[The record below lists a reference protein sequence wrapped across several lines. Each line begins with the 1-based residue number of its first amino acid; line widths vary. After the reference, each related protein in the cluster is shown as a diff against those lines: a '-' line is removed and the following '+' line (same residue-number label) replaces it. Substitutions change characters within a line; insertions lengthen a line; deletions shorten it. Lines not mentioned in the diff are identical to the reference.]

1 MKLTDRLVKRA
12 ARAGPAAGARKRG
25 PAAGTDPSR
34 DRLFA
39 AAATAFAAHGFAG
52 TSVDRIADAAHLNKA
67 MIYYHFGSKAGLYRE
82 ILRDMF
88 GAVGARARAVAASG
102 LPPADKIRAFVDTFA
117 AEAQA
122 RPHFPPIW
130 FREVADG
137 GARLDDA
144 TLVDMTGVLKALA
157 AIIEE
162 GVRARDVPAGQPLA
176 PPRRHRRAR
185 PPVLCVRRH
194 PPARRAVGR
203 ARRRD
208 GGPGRSG
215 GARAARRAGVARGKT
230 SGTDTGMSTGRHW
243 RVAILLFAGVMSGA
257 VACRNGE
264 APVPRASGYV
274 EATEVRVSP
283 EVGGR
288 VVELEVNEGDRLD
301 VGSLIAR
308 LSTTDAELSIKRAE
322 ADRAQAMAQLALLEA
337 GARPEEIRQAQAQ
350 LDSAESDVRAAT
362 AELQSAEA
370 DLQRFEALLAA
381 NAGSRKQRDDALT
394 RRDVAVARVA
404 AGRDR
409 ARAAA
414 EALARVRVGGA
425 QGGGRRRARAHRRCR
440 RPDRLAREER
450 DRRACSPRQSPGW

>member
-162 GVRARDVPAGQPLA
+162 GVRARTFRPVNPLLLHAGIVG
-176 PPRRHRRAR
+176 
-185 PPVLCVRRH
+185 PVLLFF
-194 PPARRAVGR
+194 ASDGI
-203 ARRRD
+203 RRRVERL
-208 GGPGRSG
+208 GVR
-215 GARAARRAGVARGKT
+215 GAATVAQ
-230 SGTDTGMSTGRHW
+230 DEVVAHVQ
-243 RVAILLFAGVMSGA
+243 RVALG
-257 VACRNGE
+257 
-264 APVPRASGYV
+264 
-274 EATEVRVSP
+274 
-283 EVGGR
+283 
-288 VVELEVNEGDRLD
+288 
-301 VGSLIAR
+301 
-308 LSTTDAELSIKRAE
+308 
-322 ADRAQAMAQLALLEA
+322 LLE
-337 GARPEEIRQAQAQ
+337 GRLPERIQA
-350 LDSAESDVRAAT
+350 
-362 AELQSAEA
+362 
-370 DLQRFEALLAA
+370 
-381 NAGSRKQRDDALT
+381 
-394 RRDVAVARVA
+394 
-404 AGRDR
+404 
-409 ARAAA
+409 
-414 EALARVRVGGA
+414 
-425 QGGGRRRARAHRRCR
+425 
-440 RPDRLAREER
+440 
-450 DRRACSPRQSPGW
+450 